1 MTLEV
6 FLFLLFIDVTFTGF
20 ITEAIKSNKKVQRE
34 DYCSNVIAGVTA
46 VILSALIWI
55 AYIILMETPIDLKMV
70 VYLVA
75 FMICSW
81 LGAMLG
87 YDKISQ
93 TILQIA
99 HVAPKR
105 KKIKEG

>member
-6 FLFLLFIDVTFTGF
+6 FLFLLFIDVMFTGF
-20 ITEAIKSNKKVQRE
+20 ITEAIKSNKKAQCE
-34 DYCSNVIAGVTA
+34 DYCANVIAGVTA
-46 VILSALIWI
+46 VILSVMIWT
-55 AYIILMETPIDLKMV
+55 AYIILMETSVELKMV

-99 HVAPKR
+99 NAAPKL
-105 KKIKEG
+105 KK